1 MIFNWMDEEA
11 KGKGRFAITEEVQQ
25 ILKRDGFV
33 TIISKHRGT
42 LTMVGWDF
50 ITPKIIEGEILVVQD
65 EVEL

>member
-11 KGKGRFAITEEVQQ
+11 KGKGRFKIADEVGQ

-42 LTMVGWDF
+42 ITMVGWDF
-50 ITPKIIEGEILVVQD
+50 INPKLIEGEIFVVQD